1 MKYYRAYNINW
12 DTDGEKVDLP
22 SELNIALDDDADI
35 AVEGS
40 DALSDKIGWCVN
52 HFDYKELFELEDKE
66 AEQVGQRL
74 VKLLGLKVDTD
85 GRVHTDIGTKTP
97 IGLARTVD
105 AIMTRS

>member
-1 MKYYRAYNINW
+1 MKNYRVYDIDW

-22 SELNIALDDDADI
+22 TEFRLSLPDDVDVAL
-35 AVEGS
+35 EGA

-52 HFDYKELFELEDKE
+52 SFNYKELFELEDEE

-85 GRVHTDIGTKTP
+85 GRVHMNIGTKTP
-97 IGLARTVD
+97 
-105 AIMTRS
+105 